1 MFAYIISCTTVDFI
15 KIGITTDPQ
24 RRLTELQTN
33 SPYTLRIALLIEC
46 NNLAT
51 AQRLEKLL
59 HELMHASRSNGEWFH
74 ASVSTAVEYA
84 EMLLSISGNISLIG
98 EGKQQGITTQ
108 FAYNSKHNVVK
119 AWFCASTDRLSLSCR
134 KATELIKSEGID
146 VGHVTVN
153 NVRRSLLLVK
163 EYRG

>member
-1 MFAYIISCTTVDFI
+1 MFAYIISCRTVDFI

-33 SPYTLRIALLIEC
+33 SPYTLQIALLIEC
-46 NNLAT
+46 NNLTT
-51 AQRLEKLL
+51 AQQLEKLL

-74 ASVSTAVEYA
+74 ASVLTAIEYA

-98 EGKQQGITTQ
+98 EGKQQKITAQSTC
-108 FAYNSKHNVVK
+108 NSKHDAVK
-119 AWFCASTDRLSLSCR
+119 AWFCASIDRLSLSCR
-134 KATELIKSEGID
+134 KATELIRGEGID

-163 EYRG
+163 EHRG